1 MVSQM
6 NDMGEIL
13 EKIKTHR
20 NKVIVINEQN
30 SKKYKD
36 YCIENNIEIIDF
48 SLKLSELLLPL
59 SDIERENE
67 AWDVVKKWLATLKNS
82 TDIIA
87 LDNID
92 YIFSPEIGNFDP
104 IQNFNYCSR
113 YIPQP
118 IILFIDAKKRGN
130 VLIYSKEGNPDHNE
144 MEVSTNEF
152 VLGWEDED

>member
-1 MVSQM
+1 M

-20 NKVIVINEQN
+20 NRVIVINEHN

-36 YCIENNIEIIDF
+36 FCKENNIEIIDF

-59 SDIERENE
+59 SKIEREHE
-67 AWDVVKKWLATLKNS
+67 AWDVIKKWLKKLESSNKV
-82 TDIIA
+82 IA

-92 YIFSPEIGNFDP
+92 YIFSPEIGNLDP
-104 IQNFNYCSR
+104 VQNFNYCSR

-130 VLIYSKEGNPDHNE
+130 VLIYSKEGNPDYNE
-144 MEVSTNEF
+144 MEISTNEF
-152 VLGWEDED
+152 VLGWEDEN